1 MPCLAGFLYII
12 ILPIPMA
19 INNPPNHLLLVPG
32 RGEVLGFDEEI
43 VDTLFLRCE
52 AT

>member
-1 MPCLAGFLYII
+1 MSEPIHSVVMKMPCLAGFLYII

-32 RGEVLGFDEEI
+32 RGEVLGFDE
-43 VDTLFLRCE
+43 
-52 AT
+52 